1 MVVPMRTKDR
11 ATAAVDNADA
21 GAAAVA
27 VIGVGL
33 PRTGTASLQAA
44 LNELGLGPCY
54 HMFELIRR
62 PRWAPLWL
70 AAAEG
75 RPVDWSVVLA
85 GYRSTVDF
93 PGAYFWRE
101 LVAAYPEAKVV
112 LTLRDPDRWFASVLH
127 MARGGRSMR
136 VMTSRPVLFL
146 VPVLRPLTRLM
157 ERMTM
162 RMLDVD
168 RDAFM
173 SGQLDRDHFVEV
185 YQRHAAE
192 VTSTVSPDRLLIFRV
207 DEGWEPLCRFLG
219 VPVPSTPFPHRN
231 ESAAFHRDMWRRN
244 AATYARALGLTALV
258 ALVLLGIGLWAL
270 G

>member
-1 MVVPMRTKDR
+1 MSP
-11 ATAAVDNADA
+11 
-21 GAAAVA
+21 AVA

-44 LNELGLGPCY
+44 LDELGFGPCY

-62 PRWAPLWL
+62 PRRARLWL

-75 RPVDWSVVLA
+75 RPVDWAAVLS

-101 LVAAYPEAKVV
+101 LLAAYPEAKVV
-112 LTLRDPDRWFASVLH
+112 LTVRDADRWFASVLH
-127 MARGGRSMR
+127 MAKGGRSMR

-146 VPVLRPLTRLM
+146 VPALRPLTRLM

-162 RMLDVD
+162 QMLDVD
-168 RDAFM
+168 RDSFM
-173 SGQLDRDHFVEV
+173 SGRLDRDHFVEV

-192 VTSTVSPDRLLIFRV
+192 VTASVDADRLLTFRP

-219 VPVPSTPFPHRN
+219 VPVPSTTFPHRN

-244 AATYARALGLTALV
+244 AATYAKALGAVALV
-258 ALVLLGIGLWAL
+258 ALALLGIGLWAWL